1 HRGPHR
7 PRPPARRCRVRGD
20 RRPGRGPGAGT
31 GAGDDG
37 PPPHLPDRGSRMTP
51 RLPPAERR
59 TALRLRPSRTQA
71 AAQILAEEE
80 AAEAARK
87 PSVDALVAARTA
99 ELTSTQ
105 VGRDRFAA
113 YLDRLSVTYAQD
125 PRMLAFVRR
134 SRALLA
140 DAAGP
145 DPVDGPTRT
154 APADIAPRAARLD
167 RSPQVAAATE
177 GDLS

>member
-1 HRGPHR
+1 
-7 PRPPARRCRVRGD
+7 
-20 RRPGRGPGAGT
+20 
-31 GAGDDG
+31 
-37 PPPHLPDRGSRMTP
+37 MIP
-51 RLPPAERR
+51 RLTPAEMR
-59 TALRLRPSRTQA
+59 TAVRLMAIYTEA

-80 AAEAARK
+80 AAEAAPK

-145 DPVDGPTRT
+145 APVDGPTRT
-154 APADIAPRAARLD
+154 TPADITPHAARLD

-177 GDLS
+177 GAPSRG

>member
-1 HRGPHR
+1 
-7 PRPPARRCRVRGD
+7 
-20 RRPGRGPGAGT
+20 
-31 GAGDDG
+31 
-37 PPPHLPDRGSRMTP
+37 MIP
-51 RLPPAERR
+51 RLTPAEMR
-59 TALRLRPSRTQA
+59 TAVRLMAIYTEA

-80 AAEAARK
+80 AAEAATK

-140 DAAGP
+140 DAAGSP
-145 DPVDGPTRT
+145 PVDGPTRT
-154 APADIAPRAARLD
+154 TPAD
-167 RSPQVAAATE
+167 E
-177 GDLS
+177 GVTA